1 MKKFKILLG
10 LILVLTLVGCS
21 SSGST
26 IGGAVPPQKPE
37 AGDADNNEYLEL
49 REQNFISTVADNI
62 VNVSLDSSNAAYSN
76 LRKLINNLQPIPT
89 DAVNIEQMLN
99 YFTYSYEN
107 DSEDQ
112 LKSYLEVARCPWNDE
127 NYLLSVAVKAKE
139 FQLEENRPNNF
150 VFLLDISGSMYA
162 EDRLPLMI
170 KAFKILVDN
179 LKDNDRVSIVTYA
192 GTESI
197 LLDGAYGFEKA
208 KISAIISDLSAG
220 GSTAGSKG
228 IQRAYDLAQK
238 HYIEGGNNRVFLATD
253 GDFNV
258 GLSKIGDL
266 KKFISE
272 KRQTGVY
279 LSLFGFG
286 TGNLK
291 ADTMDTLAQA
301 GNGNYYYIDSL
312 LEAQKVFITELGGTL
327 QTVAKDAK
335 VQVEFNKE
343 IVEKYRLIGY
353 ENKQLTDEEFDNSE
367 TDAGEIGAG
376 HVTVCLIE
384 ITLKDLVDDAE
395 IVRCTVRYK
404 DALDNELNKEAI
416 TICNGITANPSSE
429 FLFQSAVAEFGLVLR
444 NSKYKHNASLPKVVS
459 RIVDNK
465 LDSDDYRRE
474 FLRLVLKYMNDYVRR

>member
-21 SSGST
+21 SGGATS
-26 IGGAVPPQKPE
+26 GGAVTPQKPD

-197 LLDGAYGFEKA
+197 LLDGAYGSEKA

-228 IQRAYDLAQK
+228 IQRAYELAQK

-266 KKFISE
+266 KNFISE

-286 TGNLK
+286 TGN
-291 ADTMDTLAQA
+291 
-301 GNGNYYYIDSL
+301 
-312 LEAQKVFITELGGTL
+312 
-327 QTVAKDAK
+327 
-335 VQVEFNKE
+335 
-343 IVEKYRLIGY
+343 
-353 ENKQLTDEEFDNSE
+353 
-367 TDAGEIGAG
+367 
-376 HVTVCLIE
+376 
-384 ITLKDLVDDAE
+384 
-395 IVRCTVRYK
+395 
-404 DALDNELNKEAI
+404 
-416 TICNGITANPSSE
+416 
-429 FLFQSAVAEFGLVLR
+429 
-444 NSKYKHNASLPKVVS
+444 
-459 RIVDNK
+459 K
-465 LDSDDYRRE
+465 L
-474 FLRLVLKYMNDYVRR
+474 

>member
-10 LILVLTLVGCS
+10 FILVLTLVGCS
-21 SSGST
+21 SSAAT
-26 IGGAVPPQKPE
+26 PGGAVPPQKPD

-49 REQNFISTVADNI
+49 REQNFISTVADNK

-76 LRKLINNLQPIPT
+76 LRKLINNLQSIPT

-112 LKSYLEVARCPWNDE
+112 LKSYLEIARCPWNDE

-162 EDRLPLMI
+162 EDKLPLMI

-197 LLDGAYGFEKA
+197 LLDGGYGFEKA

-220 GSTAGSKG
+220 GSTAGSQG
-228 IQRAYDLAQK
+228 IQRAYELAQK

-272 KRQTGVY
+272 KRETGVY
-279 LSLFGFG
+279 LSLLGFG

-301 GNGNYYYIDSL
+301 GNGNYYYIDTL
-312 LEAQKVFITELGGTL
+312 LEAQKVFIKELGGTL

-384 ITLKDLVDDAE
+384 ITLKELVDDAE
-395 IVRCTVRYK
+395 IARCTVRYK